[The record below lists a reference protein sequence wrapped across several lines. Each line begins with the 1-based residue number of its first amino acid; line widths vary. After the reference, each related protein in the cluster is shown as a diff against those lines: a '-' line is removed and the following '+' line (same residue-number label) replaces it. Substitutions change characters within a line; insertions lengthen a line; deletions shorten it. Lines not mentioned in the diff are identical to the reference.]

1 MGGKICVHHCFAK
14 SIFLITEKEE
24 LRKGIIEKMKKNV
37 ITALLVLFCCTL
49 SACGCKH
56 TWDNATCQ
64 TPKTCSQC
72 GATEGDVAEHQWTDA
87 TCVAPRTCTVC
98 GETEGEPLPHN
109 WMPATCTAPKTC
121 VSCGAFE
128 GDALGHKWE
137 PATCTSPKICSV
149 CKDQEG
155 EPLAHSVP
163 EYETTADPSCTAE
176 GQGKGICTICGNTV
190 DVTIPPLGH
199 NPGEWTVEKE
209 PTYYESGEREKRCT
223 VCEEI
228 VEKET
233 FDMTEEEKETWYRK
247 ECQKYNYKDLA
258 RNPDDYKGK
267 YALFTCEI
275 ATVVQ
280 EGTAPGELSYYY
292 VYTKG
297 DYWGYWEN
305 PMIIAFDTYGQ
316 SRLVEGDIIT
326 VYGELGGLHD
336 MWGENYPLLLGKF
349 YDRKN

>member
-24 LRKGIIEKMKKNV
+24 LRKGIIEKMKKYV

-267 YALFTCEI
+267 YALFTFEI

>member
-14 SIFLITEKEE
+14 SIILITEKEE
-24 LRKGIIEKMKKNV
+24 LRKGIIEKMKKYV

-155 EPLAHSVP
+155 EPLAHSVT

-247 ECQKYNYKDLA
+247 ECQKYNYKDFA

-326 VYGELGGLHD
+326 VYGELGGLND